1 LSAMRTK
8 NATAIDHVERGKCH
22 AKALATVDWPVHD
35 PTAGSDVALEEGA
48 LVGGACARRRRE
60 LLMRR
65 PSMEVT

>member
-1 LSAMRTK
+1 MSAMRTK
-8 NATAIDHVERGKCH
+8 NATAIDHVERGKSGKCH
-22 AKALATVDWPVHD
+22 AKLWPVHD